1 MASTMEDHINTIT
14 TAELLEHS
22 ATKRSQDEVT
32 DYSSEHINTF
42 TLAANESMLAGKTID
57 RSIITEEE
65 KEANKEFFVGK
76 ASRTPEN
83 YMCIRNYILDTWV
96 KRQPNYVSK
105 TSVRPALKHYGDMNT
120 IGRVH
125 AYLEK
130 IGAIN
135 KDCSIATA
143 VRTRSQLKRKPSD
156 CEDREKLNDDDFED
170 MIRKRR
176 RSIID
181 ERDEDIFSRDSPM
194 ADTDGKDH
202 IRASYTWH
210 LSPMRFNRTFLK
222 TKQVAEREN
231 FDGNGEHPFRL
242 ISPNTY
248 DAFNPPPFQIEIVS
262 NAKLV
267 MDFHAHMTYNE
278 IIGLLG
284 GKYDDKRRV
293 LKIFMAFPCQGT
305 STGIECEMD
314 PVSEMHAN
322 EAFAARGFDVVGWY
336 HSHPTF
342 DPQPSL
348 RDIENQAQYQELF
361 RHEDGVEPFIGIIIT
376 PYDKLKPSNV
386 SQFQFIFVGPD
397 LEPLGSH
404 RLPYTCDAD
413 TIRNDTLSDEV
424 FAQLVEIVRDFQDSA
439 NRVNMWDV
447 YRAKES
453 TLRLDKFIESLTA
466 HLFLSPDEQQ
476 CYLDRIREMVE
487 IEFSENGENSSGS
500 NRQSDDSN

>member
-1 MASTMEDHINTIT
+1 MEDHINNIA

-22 ATKRSQDEVT
+22 QTKRPQDEVS
-32 DYSSEHINTF
+32 DYSSENINTF
-42 TLAANESMLAGKTID
+42 TLAANEGTLTGKTID
-57 RSIITEEE
+57 RNIITEEE

-76 ASRTPEN
+76 ASKTPEN
-83 YMCIRNYILDTWV
+83 YMCIRNHILDTWV

-156 CEDREKLNDDDFED
+156 CDEYLGREKLNDDDFED

-181 ERDEDIFSRDSPM
+181 ERDEAIFSRDSSM
-194 ADTDGKDH
+194 ADADD
-202 IRASYTWH
+202 
-210 LSPMRFNRTFLK
+210 
-222 TKQVAEREN
+222 
-231 FDGNGEHPFRL
+231 PFRL

-248 DAFNPPPFQIEIVS
+248 DTFNPPPFQIEIVS

-413 TIRNDTLSDEV
+413 TIRNDTLPDEV

-453 TLRLDKFIESLTA
+453 TLRLDKLIESLTA